1 MPILTAQFDP
11 VRAVSGTWQ
20 QQMKWAIRDTQALCQ
35 ILELPENIDIGA
47 AATKQFP
54 VFVPLPFLQ
63 RIQRKNIDDPLLRQV
78 LPISAEDN
86 TLVGF
91 STDPLEESSATLTPG
106 LLQKYK
112 SRVLMVT
119 TGACAIHCR
128 YCFRR
133 NFPYSESPGSME
145 QWLPAIEKIKAADEV
160 NEVILSGGDPLTLV
174 DDRLIS
180 LIDAIEAIP
189 HIKRIRFHTR
199 LPIMIPQRITDGLLD
214 RLRRYR
220 GQVIFVIHSNHAN
233 EIDDAV
239 ASSLLKLKS
248 AGVTLLNQS
257 VLLRG
262 VNNDI
267 DSLVNLSERLID
279 CGVLPYYLHQ
289 LDRVT
294 GVAHF
299 EVPRERGLE
308 LISQMRSRLPGYA
321 VPRYVKEE
329 PGEPSKT
336 VWA

>member
-1 MPILTAQFDP
+1 
-11 VRAVSGTWQ
+11 
-20 QQMKWAIRDTQALCQ
+20 MKWAIRDTRALCQ
-35 ILELPENIDIGA
+35 VLELPENTDIGA

-63 RIQRKNIDDPLLRQV
+63 RIQRKNFDDPLLRQV
-78 LPISAEDN
+78 LPISAEDE
-86 TLVGF
+86 TRPGF
-91 STDPLEESSATLTPG
+91 TVDPLEESAATLTPG

-133 NFPYSESPGSME
+133 NFPYSDSPGSME
-145 QWLPAIEKIKAADEV
+145 QWLPAIEKIKSAAEI

-174 DDRLIS
+174 DERLIS
-180 LIDAIEAIP
+180 LIDAIQAIP

-199 LPIMIPQRITDGLLD
+199 LPIMIPQRITDDLID
-214 RLRRYR
+214 RLQRYH
-220 GQVIFVIHSNHAN
+220 GQTIFVIHSNHAN

-239 ASSLLKLKS
+239 ASSLVKLKS

-267 DSLVNLSERLID
+267 DSLVNLSERLVD
-279 CGVLPYYLHQ
+279 NGVLPYYLHQ

-299 EVPRERGLE
+299 EVPRDRGIE
-308 LISQMRSRLPGYA
+308 LISQMRARLPGYA

-329 PGEPSKT
+329 PGEPSKS

>member
-11 VRAVSGTWQ
+11 VRAASGTWQ
-20 QQMKWAIRDTQALCQ
+20 QQMKWAIRDTQTLCQ
-35 ILELPENIDIGA
+35 MLELPENAGIGA
-47 AATKQFP
+47 NATKQFP
-54 VFVPLPFLQ
+54 VFVPLPFFQ
-63 RIQRKNIDDPLLRQV
+63 RIQRKTLEDPLLRQV
-78 LPISAEDN
+78 LPIPDEDE
-86 TLVGF
+86 TLAGF
-91 STDPLEESSATLTPG
+91 TADPLEEAAATLTPG
-106 LLQKYK
+106 LLQKYN

-133 NFPYSESPGSME
+133 NFPYSDSPGSME
-145 QWLPAIEKIKAADEV
+145 QWLPALEKIKATAEV
-160 NEVILSGGDPLTLV
+160 NEVILSGGEPLTLV
-174 DDRLIS
+174 DDRLFS

-199 LPIMIPQRITDGLLD
+199 LPIMIPQRITDGLLN
-214 RLRRYR
+214 RLQQYR
-220 GQVIFVIHSNHAN
+220 GQTIFVIHSNHAN

-239 ASSLLKLKS
+239 AASLSKLKS

-257 VLLRG
+257 VLLCG
-262 VNNDI
+262 VNDNI
-267 DSLVNLSERLID
+267 DSLVNLSERLVD

-299 EVPRERGLE
+299 EVPRQRGID
-308 LISQMRSRLPGYA
+308 LIKQMRSYLPGYA

-329 PGEPSKT
+329 PGEPNKS